1 MALIAK
7 RKLAKMRFQEEER
20 RRVSA
25 RGPMIDGRILR
36 YAIIVGT
43 TLQAVN
49 ALAYDFGWLNDYYA
63 LFGGMFISGVAGL
76 LYARDTNKGY
86 RPGAVGG
93 GAAGLVCI
101 TIGVALAVTLH
112 DAPAVLIPF
121 AMLICTLT
129 GAIGGLFGQL
139 GASIRSTL
147 NTKR

>member
-1 MALIAK
+1 M
-7 RKLAKMRFQEEER
+7 RKLAKMGLQEEER
-20 RRVSA
+20 RSVSA
-25 RGPMIDGRILR
+25 RGQMIDGRILR

-43 TLQAVN
+43 TLQAAN
-49 ALAYDFGWLNDYYA
+49 ALAHRFGWLSDYYA

-76 LYARDTNKGY
+76 LYARETNKGY
-86 RPGAVGG
+86 KPGAIGG

-101 TIGVALAVTLH
+101 SIGVALAVTLH

-121 AMLICTLT
+121 AMLMCTLT

-139 GASIRSTL
+139 GATIRATI

>member
-1 MALIAK
+1 MKKA
-7 RKLAKMRFQEEER
+7 AKMGLQEEER

-43 TLQAVN
+43 TLQAAN
-49 ALAYDFGWLNDYYA
+49 TLARHIGWLSDYYA

-86 RPGAVGG
+86 RPGAIGG
-93 GAAGLVCI
+93 AAAGLVCI
-101 TIGVALAVTLH
+101 SIGVTLAVTLH

-121 AMLICTLT
+121 AMLVCTVT

-139 GASIRSTL
+139 GATIRATIN

>member
-1 MALIAK
+1 
-7 RKLAKMRFQEEER
+7 
-20 RRVSA
+20 
-25 RGPMIDGRILR
+25 MIDGRILR

-49 ALAYDFGWLNDYYA
+49 ALAYDLGWLSEYYA

-76 LYARDTNKGY
+76 LYARDANKGY

-121 AMLICTLT
+121 AMLMCTIT
-129 GAIGGLFGQL
+129 GSIGGLFGQL
-139 GASIRSTL
+139 GAAIKTTL
-147 NTKR
+147 NTRR

>member
-1 MALIAK
+1 
-7 RKLAKMRFQEEER
+7 
-20 RRVSA
+20 
-25 RGPMIDGRILR
+25 MIDGRILR

-43 TLQAVN
+43 TLQAAN
-49 ALAYDFGWLNDYYA
+49 ALARHLGWLSDYYA

-76 LYARDTNKGY
+76 LYARDTDKGY
-86 RPGAVGG
+86 KHGAIGG

-112 DAPAVLIPF
+112 DAPAELIPF

-139 GASIRSTL
+139 GASIQATL
-147 NTKR
+147 RTRR